1 MRSASLGIEHWK
13 RITTV
18 APARRLAFEIRAAIP
33 PQIVQQLVLLVH
45 GNVCYY
51 LFMHDH
57 SLPTSRREVIADRL
71 DAGLS
76 VVASELAEEFQ
87 ISEDAIRRDLRTL
100 AAEGRCKRVYGGAL
114 PVSPASGALAERV
127 SIQPREKIL
136 LARTGARLIQTRGL
150 IFLDGGSTNLALVA
164 ELPED
169 KLLNIATNS
178 VPVANAVLNRKGL
191 KLLMVG
197 GAVEADLAACVDA
210 DAVLAV
216 QRMNI
221 DHCFLGACAV
231 SSELGLGGFNPAD
244 ALFKRVLL
252 SRSQRVTALVTL
264 DKLDTRAPHVIGPLE
279 CIHDLVVPHD
289 TPSHVLAT
297 LAKAGITVLTADKPP
312 QTAVTGV

>member
-1 MRSASLGIEHWK
+1 
-13 RITTV
+13 
-18 APARRLAFEIRAAIP
+18 
-33 PQIVQQLVLLVH
+33 LLRVH
-45 GNVCYY
+45 DYVCYCW
-51 LFMHDH
+51 FMHAY

-71 DAGLS
+71 YAGLS

-87 ISEDAIRRDLRTL
+87 ISEDAIRRDLRAL

-114 PVSPASGALAERV
+114 PVSSASGALPERV
-127 SIQPREKIL
+127 PIQPREKIL
-136 LARTGARLIQTRGL
+136 LARTGARLIQAPGL
-150 IFLDGGSTNLALVA
+150 IFLDGGSTNLALIA

-169 KLLNIATNS
+169 
-178 VPVANAVLNRKGL
+178 VLNRKGL

-244 ALFKRVLL
+244 TLFKRVLL
-252 SRSQRVTALVTL
+252 SRSQKVTALVTL
-264 DKLDTRAPHVIGPLE
+264 DKLETRAPHVIGPLE
-279 CIHDLVVPHD
+279 CIHELVVPHD
-289 TPSHVLAT
+289 TPSHLLAI
-297 LAKAGITVLTADKPP
+297 LSKAGITVLTGHKPA
-312 QTAVTGV
+312 QTVVTGV

>member
-1 MRSASLGIEHWK
+1 
-13 RITTV
+13 
-18 APARRLAFEIRAAIP
+18 
-33 PQIVQQLVLLVH
+33 
-45 GNVCYY
+45 
-51 LFMHDH
+51 MHDS
-57 SLPTSRREVIADRL
+57 SLPMSRREVIADRL
-71 DAGLS
+71 NAGLS
-76 VVASELAEEFQ
+76 VVASELAQEFQ
-87 ISEDAIRRDLRTL
+87 ISEDAIRRDLRAL
-100 AAEGRCKRVYGGAL
+100 AADGHCKRVYGGAL
-114 PVSPASGALAERV
+114 PVSPASRALSERV

-136 LARTGARLIQTRGL
+136 LARTGARLIHPRGL

-164 ELPED
+164 ELPDD
-169 KLLNIATNS
+169 KHLTIATNS
-178 VPVANAVLNRKGL
+178 VLVANAVLNRKGL

-244 ALFKRVLL
+244 TLFKRVLM

-264 DKLDTRAPHVIGPLE
+264 DKLETRAPHVIGPLE
-279 CIHDLVVPHD
+279 CIHELVVPHD
-289 TPSHVLAT
+289 TPSDLFAI
-297 LAKAGITVLTADKPP
+297 LAKAGTTVLIADEPI